1 MLLIRWNR
9 HLHKCSI
16 FSYLVASL
24 GHTCQGIMYISHN
37 ANPSCITVPYP
48 VKEKN
53 PTKYKKKVY
62 KKSMSDFEVFPT
74 NKLKSLKV
82 SKS

>member
-16 FSYLVASL
+16 FSYLVPSH

-48 VKEKN
+48 VK
-53 PTKYKKKVY
+53 

-74 NKLKSLKV
+74 NKLKNLNV